1 MARPNYVLV
10 TPARNEAQFLGLTL
24 ASVIA
29 QTHRPL
35 KWVIVSDA
43 STDATDD
50 LVREA
55 AANHPFIELV
65 RREADVKRAFSSKV
79 FAIREGV
86 KKFEGMPYDYIG
98 NLDADLSFEP
108 TYFEELFSRMEAA
121 PKLGIAGGMIHERES
136 ITGHLQ
142 LIETDKSVAGA
153 VQMFRRACYEQIG
166 GYIPLRYGG
175 IDAAAEFN
183 ARMHGWETRT
193 YMDLLVGHHRRMGS
207 AGRGI
212 FLSFYDMGIREAALG
227 YHPLFEVFRSA
238 NRMSASPMVI
248 GGIVQFAGYVL
259 AKIRREPIALSPECV
274 KHLHKEQMARLKGFF
289 GLKQRS
295 RSTI

>member
-1 MARPNYVLV
+1 MARPSFVLV
-10 TPARNEAQFLGLTL
+10 TPARNEAQFIGLTI

-50 LVREA
+50 LVRA
-55 AANHPFIELV
+55 AAAEHPFIELV
-65 RREADVKRAFSSKV
+65 RREADPTRAFSSKV

-86 KKFEGMPYDYIG
+86 KRFDGLTYDYIG

-108 TYFEELFSRMEAA
+108 TYFEELFTRIEAD
-121 PKLGIAGGMIHERES
+121 PKLGIAGGMIHENAS

-166 GYIPLRYGG
+166 GYIPLRHGG
-175 IDAAAEFN
+175 IDAAAEFS
-183 ARMHGWETRT
+183 ARMHGWKTRT
-193 YMDLLVGHHRRMGS
+193 FMDLLVEHHRRMGS
-207 AGRGI
+207 AGRSI
-212 FLSFYDMGIREAALG
+212 LLSFYDMGVREAALG
-227 YHPLFEVFRSA
+227 YHPFFELFRCA
-238 NRMSASPMVI
+238 NRMSASPMVL
-248 GGIVQFAGYVL
+248 GGLIQFWGYVH
-259 AKIRREPIALSPECV
+259 AKIKRLPVALPADCV
-274 KHLHKEQMARLKGFF
+274 AHLHKEQMNRLRGLI
-289 GLKQRS
+289 GLKPKP
-295 RSTI
+295 